1 MRALASDNANCRR
14 VISHLFSFP
23 DAGYQNIFNHA
34 GFIILQGDA
43 ESVLATEVLDHQVV
57 PTKYR

>member
-23 DAGYQNIFNHA
+23 DA